1 MRRENSVSVGSLT
14 LSANIAGNTDQP
26 ALCLLHGWPQT
37 RAIYDHVIDDLAV
50 DFQVLAFDLP
60 AVGNSR
66 GMPSAAD
73 KATLADVILTACEA
87 AGARSPVIAGVDVG
101 GMIAFAAARD
111 HGSRIK
117 AAIVM
122 NTVIPGIEPW
132 SKVVTDPRIW
142 HFGFHSVPRLPELLV
157 QGHQREYF
165 DFFTDILARDPKRIT
180 AALRDEFAR
189 GYARPESLQAGFEW
203 YRALE
208 ADAKRNASR
217 REVNTPILYLRGD
230 ADPRPL
236 DDYIAGFKAA
246 GVQQLQSAVVKD
258 SGELLMLEAPEQFTR
273 LVREFA
279 LGSLKGIK

>member
-1 MRRENSVSVGSLT
+1 MRREISVSVGPLT
-14 LSANIAGNTDQP
+14 LSANIAGNADRP

-37 RAIYDHVIDDLAV
+37 RCIYDGVLDELARH
-50 DFQVLAFDLP
+50 FQVLAFDLP
-60 AVGNSR
+60 AIGGSR
-66 GMPSAAD
+66 GKPSAAD
-73 KATLADVILTACEA
+73 KSTLADVLLSACEA
-87 AGARSPVIAGVDVG
+87 AGARLPVIAGVDIG
-101 GMIAFAAARD
+101 GMVAFAAARD

-142 HFGFHSVPRLPELLV
+142 HFGFHNVPKLPELLV

-180 AALRDEFAR
+180 VALRDEFAR
-189 GYARPESLQAGFEW
+189 GYASPESLQAGFDW

-208 ADAKRNASR
+208 IDAKRNASWR
-217 REVNTPILYLRGD
+217 AIDTPLLYLRGD
-230 ADPRPL
+230 ADPRPI
-236 DDYIAGFKAA
+236 DDYVAGFKAA
-246 GVQQLQSAVVKD
+246 GVQQLQSAVVED
-258 SGELLMLEAPEQFTR
+258 SGELLMLEAPEQFTK

-279 LGSLKGIK
+279 LRHAH

>member
-1 MRRENSVSVGSLT
+1 MRREIAVSVGPLA
-14 LSANIAGNTDQP
+14 LSANIAGSKDHS

-37 RAIYDHVIDDLAV
+37 RSIYDGVLDELAG
-50 DFQVLAFDLP
+50 DFHVLAFDLP
-60 AVGNSR
+60 SIGGSR

-73 KATLADVILTACEA
+73 KSTLADVMLSACEA
-87 AGARSPVIAGVDVG
+87 AGARSPVMAGVDIG

-111 HGSRIK
+111 HGSRTK

-142 HFGFHSVPRLPELLV
+142 HFAFHSLPRLPELLV

-165 DFFTDILARDPKRIT
+165 DFFTDVLTRRPERISS
-180 AALRDEFAR
+180 ALRDEFAR
-189 GYARPESLQAGFEW
+189 AYARPESLQAGFDW

-208 ADAKRNASR
+208 VDAKRNAAR
-217 REVNTPILYLRGD
+217 QAIETPLLYLRGD
-230 ADPRPL
+230 ADPRSI
-236 DDYIAGFKAA
+236 DDYVAGFKAA
-246 GVQQLQSAVVKD
+246 GVQQLQSAVVED
-258 SGELLMLEAPEQFTR
+258 SGELLMLEAPEQFTQ

-279 LGSLKGIK
+279 LRHAD